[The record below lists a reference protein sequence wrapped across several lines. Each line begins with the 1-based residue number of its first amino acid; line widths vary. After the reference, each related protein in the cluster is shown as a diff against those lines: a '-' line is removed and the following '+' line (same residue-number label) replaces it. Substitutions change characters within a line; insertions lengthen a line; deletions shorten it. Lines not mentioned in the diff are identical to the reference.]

1 MTSSESFDVRGV
13 GWGYITEQKFFHI
26 VQDEI

>member
-1 MTSSESFDVRGV
+1 MTSNESFDARGV
-13 GWGYITEQKFFHI
+13 GCIITEQKFFHI